1 MNLKISNISDT
12 FKYHGLSAGH
22 WWLQISVSFEGIAAN
37 KQGIDAQWLP
47 MPPLN
52 LSAAYGYG
60 TVTLVQ
66 NNEIVL
72 TASFVWSFW

>member
-1 MNLKISNISDT
+1 MNLKISNISVS
-12 FKYHGLSAGH
+12 FKHFCK
-22 WWLQISVSFEGIAAN
+22 ISVSFEGIAAN